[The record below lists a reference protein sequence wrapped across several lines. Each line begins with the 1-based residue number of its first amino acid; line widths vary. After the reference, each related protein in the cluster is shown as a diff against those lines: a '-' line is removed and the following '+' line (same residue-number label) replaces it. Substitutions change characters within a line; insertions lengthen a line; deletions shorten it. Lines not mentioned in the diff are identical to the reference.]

1 MKYYVPPRRFALFN
15 SSRRSTSKSPRR
27 NTNARAF
34 ALACVVLL
42 AVAACSVAQAKPSFT
57 VHPQPSWVQPVA
69 AQTAGTVAR
78 AQDAE
83 SGVRLLLDDRQTRV
97 GNKGVEEYF
106 HIVEQVS
113 TAAAVEK
120 VSQLQLDFE
129 PSYQSLV
136 IHQINLVRAGQ
147 TVNVL
152 RPSEIKII
160 EQEGELDQRLF
171 NGTLSAVAFL
181 SDVRP
186 GDVIDYAY
194 SVNGDN
200 PVLAGNYA
208 DAFPLAEN
216 DPVDYLHARLLW
228 PSSRRLFV
236 RPQQTDL
243 QPTVRQIGGET
254 EYVWERRD
262 VPAVEAEDSTPSW
275 FDTVPSVQLSEF
287 ETWADVARWAAPLYE
302 VKTISPALKGQI
314 EEWRGLPTAEARLL
328 AARRFVQ
335 DEVRYLGIELG
346 TYSHVPT
353 QPSKVF
359 ERRFGDCKDKSLLLA
374 TILNALGIEAH
385 TALVNT
391 DARHTLDAW
400 QPSPYDFDHVI
411 VEAEL
416 DGKTYWLDPTIS
428 YQRGTLATYYAPEY
442 ERALVMR
449 PDTESLTVIPL
460 ASSSSPT
467 MTVLDEYRV
476 KSFDAPVAFRVTTTY
491 RGMDA
496 DAVRYQLAGK
506 SRKDLGKESLNYY
519 AEHDRS
525 IQGDGLPEVSD
536 DEEANVITINE
547 RYTITNFW
555 KESAHE
561 FLAPRVGDELDKPGV
576 SRRSTPL
583 AVTFPSNVEETVE
596 IHLPRAQSV
605 TTGDETVEDEAMSFT
620 AQASA
625 ENNIVRLHYTIRTKQ
640 DSVAAAGVE
649 RHLLAVDRARDLAS
663 YELKQGASVAASP
676 FSKDAREA
684 FYMLVA
690 GLALLFF
697 YVKLKRRRSTRRA
710 AEIAPQHT
718 PARPGLKPETAIRL
732 REETEIKRFLTDV
745 SCPGCGRRECGE
757 SARQGLIY
765 DDERLVVVQIECERC
780 RNSQDFYFALAV

>member
-1 MKYYVPPRRFALFN
+1 MKYKVPPRRFAL
-15 SSRRSTSKSPRR
+15 SYSIRQIL
-27 NTNARAF
+27 NTRAC
-34 ALACVVLL
+34 ALVWAALLLL
-42 AVAACSVAQAKPSFT
+42 AVSCVAQAKPSFT
-57 VHPQPSWVQPVA
+57 VQPPPAWVQPVTA
-69 AQTAGTVAR
+69 PSSDAGTSAR
-78 AQDAE
+78 DAE
-83 SGVRLLLDDRQTRV
+83 SGVRFLLDDRQTRV
-97 GNKGVEEYF
+97 SSKGVEGYF
-106 HIVEQVS
+106 HFVEVVS

-136 IHQINLVRAGQ
+136 IHHIEIIRAGQ
-147 TVNVL
+147 TINVL
-152 RPSEIKII
+152 HPSEIRII

-194 SVNGDN
+194 SVNGNN

-216 DPVDYLHARLLW
+216 DPIDYLHTRLLW
-228 PSSRRLFV
+228 PSARRLFV

-243 QPTVRQIGGET
+243 QPAVRQIGGET

-262 VPAVEAEDSTPSW
+262 VPAVETEDSTPSW
-275 FDTVPSVQLSEF
+275 FDPAPSVQLSEF

-302 VKTISPALKGQI
+302 VKTISPALKAQI
-314 EEWRGLPTAEARLL
+314 EEWRQLPTAEARML

-346 TYSHVPT
+346 PYSHTPT

-391 DARHTLDAW
+391 DARHALDTW

-416 DGKTYWLDPTIS
+416 DGRTYWLDPTIS

-449 PDTESLTVIPL
+449 PDTQSLTTIPL
-460 ASSSSPT
+460 SSSPAPT
-467 MTVLDEYRV
+467 TTVLDEYRV
-476 KSFDAPVAFRVTTTY
+476 KSFDAPVAFSVTTSY

-496 DAVRYQLAGK
+496 DAVRYQLASK
-506 SRKDLGKESLNYY
+506 SRKDFAKESLNYY

-525 IQGDGLPEVSD
+525 IQGDGLPEITD
-536 DEEANVITINE
+536 DEEANVISITE
-547 RYTITNFW
+547 RYTIPNFW

-561 FLAPRVGDELDKPGV
+561 FLALRVGDELDKPNV
-576 SRRSTPL
+576 SRRSMPL
-583 AVTFPSNVEETVE
+583 SVTFPVNVEETVE
-596 IHLPRAQSV
+596 IHLPRAQEV

-625 ENNIVRLHYTIRTKQ
+625 ENNIVRLHYSVRTKQ

-649 RHLLAVDRARDLAS
+649 QHLAAIDSARDLAS
-663 YELKQGASVAASP
+663 YDLKQGSPVASSP
-676 FSKDAREA
+676 LFEGAREA
-684 FYMLVA
+684 FYLLVA
-690 GLALLFF
+690 VLAFLFF
-697 YVKLKRRRSTRRA
+697 RGWTRRRRDARLAAPLMPTR
-710 AEIAPQHT
+710 IPS
-718 PARPGLKPETAIRL
+718 RPGAKPETAIRL
-732 REETEIKRFLTDV
+732 REETEIKHFLTDV
-745 SCPGCGRRECGE
+745 PCPGCGRHAFGE
-757 SARQGLIY
+757 SARQGLVY
-765 DDERLVVVQIECERC
+765 DEQRLVVVQLECERC
-780 RNSQDFYFALAV
+780 RDSQDFYFALAV